1 MAAGPLRIVLLTGN
15 SLCHNPRAMKE
26 AAALARAGYQVDVLG
41 AWLDPELKARD
52 ECLLKELP
60 FRFTP
65 VVDVAMPGAR
75 AALTQLAQRARRKT
89 AQLAYDLA
97 GVQNPLQLG
106 VGLGRMLRLA
116 LNIPAQ
122 LYLAHSEPCLAVA
135 RSLLRAGRRVGVD
148 MEDWFSEDLLPEA
161 RRHRPL
167 GLLRSLERELLCQGI
182 HASCP
187 SDAMSGAIA
196 AAYDC
201 PPPTVV
207 YNAFAWSGRHVGDGA
222 SRDDRRQRD
231 IPSLH
236 WFSTTLGPGR
246 GLEELLAAV
255 ELVDHDFVL
264 HLRGRPT
271 PGFAEWIRTRVS
283 ERWRTRVKLYPLV
296 ANDQLL
302 PCIAEHDIGFA
313 GEQPDCRSRDLTV
326 TNKILHYLLAGLAV
340 VASDT
345 KGQREVAAQA
355 PEAVFLYPAGDVR
368 ALASALDRLLGSRDA
383 LAQAKA
389 AALAAA
395 RDIFCWERQEP
406 VLLDAIARAIAR
418 PERVSR

>member
-1 MAAGPLRIVLLTGN
+1 MACGPLRIVLLTGN

-26 AAALARAGYQVDVLG
+26 ATALARAGYGVDVLG
-41 AWLDPELKARD
+41 AWLDPEFKARD
-52 ECLLKELP
+52 EHLLKQLP

-65 VVDVAMPGAR
+65 VIDVTVPGAR
-75 AALTQLAQRARRKT
+75 AGLARLVQRARRKT
-89 AQLAYDLA
+89 AQLTYDLT

-106 VGLGRMLRLA
+106 HGLGRMLRLA
-116 LNIPAQ
+116 FNIPAQ

-135 RSLLRAGRRVGVD
+135 RTLLRAGRRVGVD

-167 GLLRSLERELLCQGI
+167 GLLRSLERELLSRGV

-187 SDAMSGAIA
+187 SRAMSGALA
-196 AAYDC
+196 AAYGC

-207 YNAFAWSGRHVGDGA
+207 YNAFAWSDRHVHEA
-222 SRDDRRQRD
+222 MSRDSPPRA

-236 WFSTTLGPGR
+236 WFSTTLGSGR
-246 GLEELLAAV
+246 GLEELLGAI
-255 ELVDHDFVL
+255 ELLDRDFVL
-264 HLRGRPT
+264 HLRGRPAS
-271 PGFAEWIRTRVS
+271 GFAEWIETRIP
-283 ERWRTRVKLYPLV
+283 ERLRDRVQLHPLV

-313 GEQPDCRSRDLTV
+313 GEQPECRSRDLTV

-345 KGQREVAAQA
+345 KGQSEVAAQA
-355 PEAVFLYPAGDVR
+355 PRAVLLYPAGDVR
-368 ALASALDRLLGSRDA
+368 ALAATLDRLLGSSEA
-383 LAQAKA
+383 LA
-389 AALAAA
+389 
-395 RDIFCWERQEP
+395 
-406 VLLDAIARAIAR
+406 
-418 PERVSR
+418 

>member
-1 MAAGPLRIVLLTGN
+1 MTCGPPRIVLLTGN

-26 AAALARAGYQVDVLG
+26 ATTLARAGYRVDVLG
-41 AWLDPELKARD
+41 AWLDPEFKARD
-52 ECLLKELP
+52 ERLLKELP

-65 VVDVAMPGAR
+65 VIDVTVAGAR
-75 AALTQLAQRARRKT
+75 AALARLAQRARRKT
-89 AQLAYDLA
+89 AQLTYDLT
-97 GVQNPLQLG
+97 GVQNSLQLG
-106 VGLGRMLRLA
+106 LGHGRMLRAA
-116 LNIPAQ
+116 LNTPAQ

-135 RSLLRAGRRVGVD
+135 GRLLRAGRRVGVD

-167 GLLRSLERELLCQGI
+167 GLLRSLEREVLSRGVY
-182 HASCP
+182 ASCP
-187 SDAMSGAIA
+187 SRAMSGALA

-207 YNAFAWSGRHVGDGA
+207 YNAFARSDRRTGDGTR
-222 SRDDRRQRD
+222 RDCRKRSM
-231 IPSLH
+231 PSLH

-246 GLEELLAAV
+246 GLEELLGAI
-255 ELVDHDFVL
+255 ELLDRDFVL
-264 HLRGRPT
+264 HLRGRPA
-271 PGFAEWIRTRVS
+271 PGFAEWIGTRIP
-283 ERWRTRVKLYPLV
+283 ERLRDRVQLHPLV

-326 TNKILHYLLAGLAV
+326 TNKILYYLLAGLAV

-345 KGQREVAAQA
+345 TGQREVAAQA
-355 PEAVFLYPAGDVR
+355 PGAVLLYPAGDIR
-368 ALASALDRLLGSRDA
+368 ALVGALDRLLGSPGA
-383 LAQAKA
+383 LVQAKA

-395 RDIFCWERQEP
+395 QDIFCWERQEP
-406 VLLDAIARAIAR
+406 VLLAAIERAVAR

>member
-1 MAAGPLRIVLLTGN
+1 MASSPLRIVLLTGN

-26 AAALARAGYQVDVLG
+26 ATALARAGYSVDVLG
-41 AWLDPELKARD
+41 AWLDPEFKARD
-52 ECLLKELP
+52 ERLLKQLP

-65 VVDVAMPGAR
+65 VIDVTMPGAR
-75 AALTQLAQRARRKT
+75 AAFARLAQRARRKT
-89 AQLAYDLA
+89 AQLAYDLT
-97 GVQNPLQLG
+97 GMQNSLQLG
-106 VGLGRMLRLA
+106 LDLGRMLRLA

-135 RSLLRAGRRVGVD
+135 RTLLRAGRRVGVD

-161 RRHRPL
+161 RRHGPL
-167 GLLRSLERELLCQGI
+167 GLLRSLEREVLSQGV

-187 SDAMSGAIA
+187 SQAMSGALA
-196 AAYDC
+196 AAYGC

-207 YNAFAWSGRHVGDGA
+207 YNAFAWSDRPLGDGTN
-222 SRDDRRQRD
+222 RDGRERPV
-231 IPSLH
+231 PSLH

-246 GLEELLAAV
+246 GLEELLAAI
-255 ELVDHDFVL
+255 ELLDRDFVL
-264 HLRGRPT
+264 HLRGRPA
-271 PGFAEWIRTRVS
+271 PGFAEWIRTRLP
-283 ERWRTRVKLYPLV
+283 ERRRDRVRLHPLV

-326 TNKILHYLLAGLAV
+326 TNKMLHYLLAGLAV

-345 KGQREVAAQA
+345 KGQREVASQA
-355 PEAVFLYPAGDVR
+355 PGAVFLYPAGDVR
-368 ALASALDRLLGSRDA
+368 ALAGALDRLLGSPDA

-389 AALAAA
+389 AAIAAA

-406 VLLDAIARAIAR
+406 VLLDAIERAVAC